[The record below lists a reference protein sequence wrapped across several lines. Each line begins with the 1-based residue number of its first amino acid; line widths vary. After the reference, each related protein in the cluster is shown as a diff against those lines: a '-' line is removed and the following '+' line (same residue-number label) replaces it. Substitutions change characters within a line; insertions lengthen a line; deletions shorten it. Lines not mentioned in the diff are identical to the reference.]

1 MMISG
6 IGYWQAI
13 NGLDCFSLCLWFFG
27 HTGFLYN
34 KFSVQMIV
42 SLVNGFY
49 FPTVFDKVN
58 IGEHFV
64 LFYLSVLQ
72 SCDCVLIVLL
82 TRLV

>member
-1 MMISG
+1 
-6 IGYWQAI
+6 
-13 NGLDCFSLCLWFFG
+13 
-27 HTGFLYN
+27 
-34 KFSVQMIV
+34 MIV